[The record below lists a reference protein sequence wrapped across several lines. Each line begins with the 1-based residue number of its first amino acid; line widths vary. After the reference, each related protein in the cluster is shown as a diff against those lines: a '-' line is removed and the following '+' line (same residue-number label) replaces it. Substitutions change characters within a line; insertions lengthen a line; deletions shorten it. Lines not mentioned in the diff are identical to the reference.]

1 MKKASARLP
10 AETTSFV
17 GRQRDIADVRRLIAG
32 NRLVTLT
39 GAGTNEASAAVARAA
54 LGDEAYQAAYRAGRN
69 LSPRE
74 AVGYAVEPG
83 PLPTP
88 APDEP
93 ARPSPLTR
101 RERQVAQLVAEG
113 LPNKQIAARLLISQR
128 TAESH
133 VENILAKLG
142 FTSRTQVATWVAGG
156 MG

>member
-1 MKKASARLP
+1 MNKARGSPRPPSARGGSSRRP
-10 AETTSFV
+10 WW
-17 GRQRDIADVRRLIAG
+17 RWPVR
-32 NRLVTLT
+32 
-39 GAGTNEASAAVARAA
+39 ARTV
-54 LGDEAYQAAYRAGRN
+54 LGEEAYQAAYRAGRD

-83 PLPTP
+83 PLPVP
-88 APDEP
+88 PPDEP
-93 ARPSPLTR
+93 AQPSPLTL
-101 RERQVAQLVAEG
+101 RESQVALLIAEG
-113 LPNKQIAARLLISQR
+113 LPNKQIATRLLISQR